1 MAGYAVVSDSEGVE
15 AELLPQG
22 WSAQR
27 AELISFNQG
36 TGTQVRIVS
45 QQLY

>member
-22 WSAQR
+22 WSTQR
-27 AELISFNQG
+27 AEFISFNQG
-36 TGTQVRIVS
+36 TGTQLRIMS
-45 QQLY
+45 QHLY